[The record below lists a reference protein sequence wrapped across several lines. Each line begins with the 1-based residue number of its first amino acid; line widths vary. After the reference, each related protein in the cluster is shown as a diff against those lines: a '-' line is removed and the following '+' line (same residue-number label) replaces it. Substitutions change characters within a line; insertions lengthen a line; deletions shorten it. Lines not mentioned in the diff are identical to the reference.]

1 MQSCKPFVGT
11 LCSLTRPFVAV
22 FVLQLI
28 ALRWGWAS
36 HSHRRFTCKRWRLR
50 SALWA

>member
-1 MQSCKPFVGT
+1 MQTCKPFVGT

-28 ALRWGWAS
+28 ALRWGMGIPLT
-36 HSHRRFTCKRWRLR
+36 RRSTCSRWRLH
-50 SALWA
+50 

>member
-1 MQSCKPFVGT
+1 MQTCKSFVGT

-28 ALRWGWAS
+28 ALRWGMGIPLTPDALPAVAGDCFRAS
-36 HSHRRFTCKRWRLR
+36 
-50 SALWA
+50 